1 MWMSE
6 KSELELIDSILRTRS
21 YVQTIRVEGETVP
34 AEIISKLKR
43 LIETIVEKLP
53 SDLKELVRN
62 GSPVL

>member
-1 MWMSE
+1 MWMSG